1 RRPARGAARRRRRRL
16 RAPAPT
22 RDGWP
27 SDAMNERTMIAPIIT
42 FLSDYGLEDEFVG
55 VCHGVIA
62 RRCPQARVID
72 LTHGIPPYDV
82 RAGALVLAA
91 ALPHVPAGVH
101 LAVVDPHVG
110 AVGTHARR
118 AVALRTA
125 TEERLLVGP
134 DNGLLMLAAER
145 FGGALQA
152 AHIPRPRRRAAGGSR
167 AFHGGGVSGPDA
179 RPHPPGAGRQPGLR
193 RAAAR
198 GRARGSAARASGV
211 SGAGGAGILGQ
222 PRLHLRQTDS
232 TNDRAREL
240 AGAGAPHGTLVT
252 TAEQTAGRG
261 RHGRCW
267 LAPAGSALLMSL
279 LLRSPPPLLPLAA
292 AVAVCDV
299 AGSEA

>member
-1 RRPARGAARRRRRRL
+1 
-16 RAPAPT
+16 
-22 RDGWP
+22 
-27 SDAMNERTMIAPIIT
+27 MNERTMIAPIIT

-145 FGGALQA
+145 FGGAVQA
-152 AHIPRPRRRAAGGSR
+152 VDISRSREPAASSSRTFDGRDLFAPVAASLAAGERLAATGSELDIEQLRRLQLPVARLSDGALLTHVLHGDRFGNLILDASPEQLAALDAR
-167 AFHGGGVSGPDA
+167 AGGTLEVHHGGRVHAARLASTFADVPVGELLMYEDA
-179 RPHPPGAGRQPGLR
+179 QHMVALAVNQGSAAQLL
-193 RAAAR
+193 AAAR
-198 GRARGSAARASGV
+198 DDQ
-211 SGAGGAGILGQ
+211 L
-222 PRLHLRQTDS
+222 
-232 TNDRAREL
+232 
-240 AGAGAPHGTLVT
+240 LV
-252 TAEQTAGRG
+252 R
-261 RHGRCW
+261 
-267 LAPAGSALLMSL
+267 P
-279 LLRSPPPLLPLAA
+279 
-292 AVAVCDV
+292 V
-299 AGSEA
+299 